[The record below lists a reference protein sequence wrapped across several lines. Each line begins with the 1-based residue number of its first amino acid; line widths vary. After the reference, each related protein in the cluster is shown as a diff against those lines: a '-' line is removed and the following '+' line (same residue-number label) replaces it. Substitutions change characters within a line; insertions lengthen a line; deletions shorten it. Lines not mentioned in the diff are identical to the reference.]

1 MYPTYGLLI
10 APVVVHTVGEYGRV
24 FNTDITGRH
33 SRSLLPWFREAFEG
47 HSLLLRTHTQSR

>member
-1 MYPTYGLLI
+1 MGLLI